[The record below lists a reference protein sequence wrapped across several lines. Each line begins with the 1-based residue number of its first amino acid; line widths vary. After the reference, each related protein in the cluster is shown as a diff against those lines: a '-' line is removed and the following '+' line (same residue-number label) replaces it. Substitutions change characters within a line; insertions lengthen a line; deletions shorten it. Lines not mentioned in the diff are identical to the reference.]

1 MAQTIVLRRSAQ
13 TGKVPGTSSL
23 NLGEIAVNTYDGRV
37 FFKKSGSIESIEHLV
52 TTNSI
57 TTGSITLTKTGS
69 FGELIVVQD
78 ANFQRD
84 IFVTRDIVGNG
95 DIDVLGS
102 LTASLSNGYIW
113 VGNSSNRTQLLATSS
128 LVPGNIYITSSVNA
142 PSTIYDNMIWY
153 DSDTGKSYIRYND
166 GTSTQWVL
174 QSDPTINTGPTLLT
188 LQEVTD
194 IGYTTDNPIIITNTT
209 NATSSGSG
217 ALIMSGGIGVLG
229 DVWARKFYGDGS
241 GLTGVVASYTETD
254 TLDSV
259 LGRGNSSANS
269 IVLTGT
275 TNATSKV
282 TGVIRVAGG
291 IGISKDIYADNLV
304 LSGTLTASLQ
314 TGYAIVG
321 NSNGTASAVATSSFS
336 TLLPSGLLS
345 SSNNT
350 FAAYTAS
357 TNTFTASINTFTASA
372 GIRLTNLE
380 SKSASVDIS
389 IINLNS
395 YTASASSS
403 IFHLNASSAS
413 QQTSINAINTTT
425 ASLLVETANL
435 ELFTASASS
444 SIFNLNASSAS
455 QQTSI
460 NALNNSSASLNTF
473 TSSAAVRLTNLET
486 KSASV
491 DISIANIHTFTAS
504 VSTSIFNINAYTTS
518 VSSSLFN
525 HNASSA
531 SQQTSINALNNSTAS
546 LNTFT
551 ASTAVRLTN
560 LETKSA
566 SVDIS
571 ITNLNA
577 SSASQQTSI
586 NALNITSAS
595 LNTFTASAS
604 TRLTNLETKSA
615 SVDTSISNLNSFTT
629 SVNTAVIFNG
639 SDLIVKGNFYV
650 SGSTT
655 YISSSTLNIGDN
667 IIELNYGGTQTI
679 AGIYVK
685 DATASSLVSGSL
697 LWDGTN
703 DYWIAGKSGSESR
716 ILLANAN
723 NVLSSSINFNTY
735 TASVDSSITNLNASS
750 ASQQISINAINVA
763 TASLQ
768 ATSASLNTFTA
779 SAAVR
784 LTNLESKSASVDI
797 SIAALNA
804 VSASLNSKTGS
815 YATTGSNTFVSN
827 QIISGNLDLS
837 GSFTSSL
844 LKGYVFVGDGNNR
857 TTITPTSSFGGGGV
871 VTYDNTFDFNL
882 EPFVGVVAYIE
893 SANTLNRVYANNTNI
908 VFQSTNTD
916 FATFTTSSSYIS
928 SSFTASLQQGYVWVG
943 NADGKSIAFSTSSL
957 VAGGASF
964 GTIVVAGQSDVIAD
978 VANDTLTLVAGTNIS
993 ITTNA
998 AGDSITINS
1007 SGGSGDT
1014 SALNASTASLN
1025 TFTASAAIRLTNLES
1040 KSASVDTSISNLNSY
1055 TASASGSI
1063 FHLNVSSASQQVSIN
1078 ALNTATASLQTE
1090 TANLETFTASAAIRL
1105 TNLETKS
1112 ASVDISISNLNTYT
1126 ASASSSVF
1134 NLNTYTTSVSSSIF
1148 HLNASSASQQTSIN
1162 GLNNS
1167 TGSLNTFTASTSIRL
1182 TNLESKSASV
1192 DINITNIHTFTAS
1205 VSTSIFN
1212 LNTYT
1217 TSVSNSVFHLN
1228 ASSASQQT
1236 SINALNTATASLQT
1250 ETANLELFT
1259 ASAAIRLTNLESKS
1273 SSVDASI
1280 SSINSKTASYATTGS
1295 NTFVGL
1301 QTISGSL
1308 DVSQSISSSLPQG
1321 YVLVGNGLNRT
1332 VVVAT
1337 SSFGGGQTTDI
1348 SALNAST
1355 ASLNTFTASAAI
1367 RLTNLE
1373 SKSSSVD
1380 ISITNLNASS
1390 ASQQISINAI
1400 NVVTASLQTETA
1412 NLESFTASAAV
1423 RLTNL
1428 ETKSASVD
1436 ISISALNSK
1445 TSSYATTG
1453 SNTFVGLQTISGSL
1467 DVSQSISSSL
1477 PQGYVLVGNG
1487 LNRTVVV
1494 ATSSF
1499 AGSGGGLKTKAGS
1512 VANTSF
1518 TGNPKKTT
1526 ITFAGAFVDTNYAI
1540 TITGEDARSWTIES
1554 KLAGSFVIN
1563 ANSNTGLSGT
1573 TYWIATAYGETT

>member
-1055 TASASGSI
+1055 TAS
-1063 FHLNVSSASQQVSIN
+1063 
-1078 ALNTATASLQTE
+1078 T
-1090 TANLETFTASAAIRL
+1090 AIRL
-1105 TNLETKS
+1105 TNLESKS

-1390 ASQQISINAI
+1390 ASQQTSINAI

>member
-52 TTNSI
+52 TTNST

-69 FGELIVVQD
+69 FGELVVIQD

-113 VGNSSNRTQLLATSS
+113 VGNSSNKTQLLATAS

-142 PSTIYDNMIWY
+142 PSTTYDNMIWY

-217 ALIMSGGIGVLG
+217 ALITSGGVGVLG

-259 LGRGNSSANS
+259 LGRGNTSANS

-291 IGISKDIYADNLV
+291 IGVSKDIYADNLV

-314 TGYAIVG
+314 TGYALVG

-336 TLLPSGLLS
+336 TLLPAGLLS

-357 TNTFTASINTFTASA
+357 TNTFTASAN
-372 GIRLTNLE
+372 IRLTNLE
-380 SKSASVDIS
+380 TKSASVDIS
-389 IINLNS
+389 ISNLNS

-444 SIFNLNASSAS
+444 SIFHLNASSAS

-460 NALNNSSASLNTF
+460 NGLNNSSASLNTF

-504 VSTSIFNINAYTTS
+504 VSTSIFNINTYTAS

-551 ASTAVRLTN
+551 SSAAVRLTN

-566 SVDIS
+566 SVD
-571 ITNLNA
+571 
-577 SSASQQTSI
+577 TS
-586 NALNITSAS
+586 
-595 LNTFTASAS
+595 
-604 TRLTNLETKSA
+604 
-615 SVDTSISNLNSFTT
+615 VSNLNSFTS

-639 SDLIVKGNFYV
+639 SDLIVRGNFYV

-679 AGIYVK
+679 AGIYVR

-697 LWDGTN
+697 LWDATN
-703 DYWIAGKSGSESR
+703 DNWIAGRSGSESR

-723 NVLSSSINFNTY
+723 NVLSSSISFNTY

-750 ASQQISINAINVA
+750 ASQQTSINAINVA

-768 ATSASLNTFTA
+768 ITTASLNTFTA
-779 SAAVR
+779 SASTR

-797 SIAALNA
+797 SIAALNS

-815 YATTGSNTFVSN
+815 YATTGSNIFVAN

-844 LKGYVFVGDGNNR
+844 LKGYVWVGDGNNR
-857 TTITPTSSFGGGGV
+857 TTLTATSSFGGGAA
-871 VTYDNTFDFNL
+871 TYENTFDFNL
-882 EPFVGVVAYIE
+882 DPSVGIIGFVQSENLLNQVSVNNNSIIFS
-893 SANTLNRVYANNTNI
+893 SAGGN
-908 VFQSTNTD
+908 FG
-916 FATFTTSSSYIS
+916 TFTTGSSYIS

-943 NADGKSIAFSTSSL
+943 DGAGKSIAFSTSSL
-957 VAGGASF
+957 VSGGPSF
-964 GTIVVAGQSDVIAD
+964 GTIAVSGQSDVIAD
-978 VANDTLTLVAGTNIS
+978 VANDTLTLVAGTNVS

-1007 SGGSGDT
+1007 TGGSGDT

-1040 KSASVDTSISNLNSY
+1040 KSASVDTSISNLNTY
-1055 TASASGSI
+1055 TASASSSIFNLNTYTTSVSSSI
-1063 FHLNVSSASQQVSIN
+1063 FHLNASSASQQISIN
-1078 ALNTATASLQTE
+1078 AINTATASLQTE

-1105 TNLETKS
+1105 TNLESKS

-1126 ASASSSVF
+1126 ASASSSIF

-1167 TGSLNTFTASTSIRL
+1167 TGSLNTFTASTVTRL

-1212 LNTYT
+1212 INAYT
-1217 TSVSNSVFHLN
+1217 TSISSSIFHLN

-1236 SINALNTATASLQT
+1236 SINAINTATASLQT
-1250 ETANLELFT
+1250 ETANLETFT

-1280 SSINSKTASYATTGS
+1280 SSINSKTGSYATTGS
-1295 NTFVGL
+1295 NTFVAL

-1373 SKSSSVD
+1373 
-1380 ISITNLNASS
+1380 TT
-1390 ASQQISINAI
+1390 
-1400 NVVTASLQTETA
+1400 TASLLIDVL
-1412 NLESFTASAAV
+1412 NLES
-1423 RLTNL
+1423 
-1428 ETKSASVD
+1428 KSASVD
-1436 ISISALNSK
+1436 VNIVNIHSFTTSAHTRFNLLEIDSASTDVSISRLNNSTASLNTFTASASGRLNSLELFSSSVDSKFATIGTQSGSWGGSSGGSNPNNYIKGISIYDPTNAEDVTMMYTSQSLSVQAVQAVLRGSAGQSTTITLRYDSLRNAAGTAIVSAQAV
-1445 TSSYATTG
+1445 TTTG
-1453 SNTFVGLQTISGSL
+1453 SAA
-1467 DVSQSISSSL
+1467 
-1477 PQGYVLVGNG
+1477 
-1487 LNRTVVV
+1487 TV
-1494 ATSSF
+1494 T
-1499 AGSGGGLKTKAGS
+1499 LT
-1512 VANTSF
+1512 ANTSV
-1518 TGNPKKTT
+1518 P
-1526 ITFAGAFVDTNYAI
+1526 
-1540 TITGEDARSWTIES
+1540 
-1554 KLAGSFVIN
+1554 
-1563 ANSNTGLSGT
+1563 ANNFIWL
-1573 TYWIATAYGETT
+1573 ETTAIAGTVNELYVQFEYA